1 MADSPIGRAT
11 TNDLRQKRPERSGI
25 GDRPGIDDVR
35 KRLDRP
41 NDRGTGGEA
50 RTLPGVS
57 RPAGEGL
64 KWPRQDVNRESF
76 PRGHF
81 DPKDRPSMRVITP
94 GKPQTSIGG
103 TGPAKPGHRGFV
115 EQVKAGELN
124 HLTRGAVAKDV
135 KLDEQYRLS
144 EKGDVARQWG
154 LAKPGKRVVAAEV
167 VRGGS
172 FAPKP
177 DPAGHGPGPAHDR
190 HDDHRDDHR
199 KGPHGYRHS
208 FPHHGPVH
216 AHFTNFCFHIDYC
229 GPGYYPAQCWYPH
242 WSPWV
247 SWSWHYHCHPVWDP
261 RPVWCRPVVYVA
273 APVWVYWQV
282 PVWQPLPV
290 VACGTWVDVPPP
302 PAPVAVA
309 AVAPEQFDLQL
320 LAVRFV
326 DPGHP
331 EENLGPRFRVWF
343 RNNSNRPIVQP
354 FNVILLASAN
364 DQLNVA
370 LPQAGVRVN
379 AVEAGDMQSV
389 DIRLPVEVN
398 SMGVGPDGKQ
408 VPFSTLNVLVDANRE
423 INETNRTNNGVKVA
437 RIDVLPVDP
446 ATFEVQPKA
455 AASGGEVLL
464 AGEGFGPEP
473 GQVLIHL
480 GGIEMQGEILGWYDL
495 GVRLSLPNL
504 PLAGPTEAE
513 LIVLRGDGA
522 AANPMKITLTPAVAG
537 QQPAAEAGPQLIGPA
552 VDLK

>member
-1 MADSPIGRAT
+1 MAAPSPRSRIRPDMGRGRRMIGTTTTATIIARDRMGIAIVSRTMVRCTPISPTSASTSTTAARAT
-11 TNDLRQKRPERSGI
+11 IRRMLVSALEPLGLLELALPLPSRLGPASRVVPAGGLRCRAGLGLLASARVAALARGGLRHLGRRAAPAGGGGRSG
-25 GDRPGIDDVR
+25 
-35 KRLDRP
+35 
-41 NDRGTGGEA
+41 A
-50 RTLPGVS
+50 
-57 RPAGEGL
+57 
-64 KWPRQDVNRESF
+64 
-76 PRGHF
+76 
-81 DPKDRPSMRVITP
+81 
-94 GKPQTSIGG
+94 
-103 TGPAKPGHRGFV
+103 
-115 EQVKAGELN
+115 
-124 HLTRGAVAKDV
+124 
-135 KLDEQYRLS
+135 
-144 EKGDVARQWG
+144 
-154 LAKPGKRVVAAEV
+154 
-167 VRGGS
+167 
-172 FAPKP
+172 
-177 DPAGHGPGPAHDR
+177 
-190 HDDHRDDHR
+190 
-199 KGPHGYRHS
+199 
-208 FPHHGPVH
+208 
-216 AHFTNFCFHIDYC
+216 
-229 GPGYYPAQCWYPH
+229 
-242 WSPWV
+242 
-247 SWSWHYHCHPVWDP
+247 
-261 RPVWCRPVVYVA
+261 
-273 APVWVYWQV
+273 
-282 PVWQPLPV
+282 
-290 VACGTWVDVPPP
+290 
-302 PAPVAVA
+302 
-309 AVAPEQFDLQL
+309 EQFDLQL

-398 SMGVGPDGKQ
+398 SMGVGPDGKR